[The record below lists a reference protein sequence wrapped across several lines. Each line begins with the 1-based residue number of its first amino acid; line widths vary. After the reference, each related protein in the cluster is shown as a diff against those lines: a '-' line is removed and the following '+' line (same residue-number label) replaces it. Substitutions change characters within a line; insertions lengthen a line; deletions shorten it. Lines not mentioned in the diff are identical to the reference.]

1 MFFDTLLK
9 FFSKIFFFTGYVSGK
24 NSYPKPL
31 SKEDEQR
38 NIELMKKGDNEA
50 REILI
55 NHNLRLV
62 AHIAKKYSY
71 GNDLDD
77 LISIGSIGLIK
88 GVESYEPSKSTT
100 LATFLARCIENEIL
114 MTLRSAK
121 RYQNTVYLQDTLG
134 VDSDGNEFSLM
145 DLLSI
150 KDESVFRQVEQS
162 VLSEKLNEILIATLT
177 QREYTIIKYRFGL
190 QGASVLT
197 QLQTAEKLK
206 ISRSYISRIE
216 TKALKKLREKLKN
229 EDLY

>member
-1 MFFDTLLK
+1 
-9 FFSKIFFFTGYVSGK
+9 
-24 NSYPKPL
+24 
-31 SKEDEQR
+31 
-38 NIELMKKGDNEA
+38 
-50 REILI
+50 
-55 NHNLRLV
+55 
-62 AHIAKKYSY
+62 
-71 GNDLDD
+71 
-77 LISIGSIGLIK
+77 
-88 GVESYEPSKSTT
+88 
-100 LATFLARCIENEIL
+100 
-114 MTLRSAK
+114 
-121 RYQNTVYLQDTLG
+121 
-134 VDSDGNEFSLM
+134 DSDGNEFSLM